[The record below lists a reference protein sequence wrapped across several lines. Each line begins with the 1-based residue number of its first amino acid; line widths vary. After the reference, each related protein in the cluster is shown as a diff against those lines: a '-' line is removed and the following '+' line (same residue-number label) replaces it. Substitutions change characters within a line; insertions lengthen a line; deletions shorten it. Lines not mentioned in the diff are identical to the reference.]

1 MLKQVNLK
9 TKNAIRLIHYVFGFS
24 VLGILIP
31 SCQFSQKASHKMFRE
46 ASAQQFDMIVV
57 PGIQFEN
64 GNWDRVMKG
73 RIYWA
78 KYLYDKGIARN
89 IMFSGSAVYSPYYE
103 AEIMALYAEAIG
115 IPKEN
120 IFTELKAEH
129 STENIYYS
137 YQKSLKLGFKKIAL
151 ASDPFQTKML
161 KKFIRRRV
169 DKSVMLIPFVIDTM
183 KVIETTMTDP
193 KIAFENAFVPDFKP
207 LKERENFW
215 QRFRGTMGKR
225 LDKNAYD

>member
-1 MLKQVNLK
+1 MIKQVNLK
-9 TKNAIRLIHYVFGFS
+9 TKNNIRLLHYLVGFS
-24 VLGILIP
+24 VSAISFS

-46 ASAQQFDMIVV
+46 ASTQQFDMIVV

-64 GNWDRVMKG
+64 ESWDRVMKG

-78 KYLYDKGIARN
+78 KYLYDNGIARN
-89 IMFSGSAVYSPYYE
+89 IMFSGAAVYSPYYE

-137 YQKSLKLGFKKIAL
+137 YQKSLKLGFNKIAL

-161 KKFIRRRV
+161 KKFVRRRV
-169 DKSVMLIPFVIDTM
+169 DESVMLIPFVIDTM
-183 KVIETTMTDP
+183 KIIETTMTDP
-193 KIAFENAFVPDFKP
+193 KIAFEKAFVPDFKS
-207 LKERENFW
+207 LKERESFW
-215 QRFRGTMGKR
+215 KRFRGTMGKR
-225 LDKNAYD
+225 VDKNAYN

>member
-1 MLKQVNLK
+1 
-9 TKNAIRLIHYVFGFS
+9 
-24 VLGILIP
+24 
-31 SCQFSQKASHKMFRE
+31 MFRE
-46 ASAQQFDMIVV
+46 ASKQQFDMIVV

-64 GNWDRVMKG
+64 ENWGRVMKG

-78 KYLYDKGIARN
+78 KYLYDKGIALN

-120 IFTELKAEH
+120 IFTEIKAEH

-137 YQKSLKLGFKKIAL
+137 YRKSLKLGFKTIAL

-161 KKFIRRRV
+161 KSFIRRRV
-169 DKSVMLIPFVIDTM
+169 DKEVKVIPFVIDTM

-193 KIAFENAFVPDFKP
+193 KIAFEKAFVPDFKP
-207 LKERENFW
+207 LKKRENFW
-215 QRFRGTMGKR
+215 QRLRGTMGKR
-225 LDKNAYD
+225 LDKNAYN